1 MRTLSFLGRRLVFSI
16 FVLWGL
22 SMLIFMISRVMPGD
36 PARTALGPRAPEW
49 RVQDLREEMHLDKS
63 LPVQYYFWVRGILH
77 GDLGKSLFTQRPVIV
92 DIKNSLPVTL
102 ELALFGTSFMV
113 IFGIVLG
120 IISIRY
126 SQTFV
131 DNIVR
136 VIAYIGVV
144 TPSFVF
150 AILFMLLF
158 GYVLRVLPTMGR
170 LTEGV
175 VSPPT
180 ITNMITIDALIT
192 GNFPVF
198 WDAFKH
204 LLMPGVSLA
213 MAGTAQIARITR
225 SAMADNLQQSY
236 ITAERSYGIPERAII
251 LKYLLKPS
259 LIPTV
264 SIAGMQFGALLGNAF
279 LVELIFN
286 WPGLSRYGMNVL
298 LRKDLNAISAVVLIF
313 GLGFVLA
320 NIIVDVV
327 VNFLDPRISI
337 RKGE

>member
-1 MRTLSFLGRRLVFSI
+1 MRTVSFLGRRLLFSI

-22 SMLIFMISRVMPGD
+22 SMLIFIISRVMPGD
-36 PARTALGPRAPEW
+36 PARAALGPRAPEW
-49 RVQDLREEMHLDKS
+49 RVQDLRAELHLDKS
-63 LPVQYYFWVRGILH
+63 LPVQYYYWVRGILH
-77 GDLGKSLFTQRPVIV
+77 GDLGRSLFTQRPVIQ
-92 DIKNSLPVTL
+92 DIKNCLPVTL
-102 ELALFGTSFMV
+102 ELALFSTSFMIV
-113 IFGIVLG
+113 FGIFLG
-120 IISIRY
+120 VISIRY
-126 SQTFV
+126 NQRPV

-136 VIAYIGVV
+136 IIAYIGVV

-158 GYVLRVLPTMGR
+158 GYVLRLLPTMGR

-175 VSPPT
+175 VAPPT
-180 ITNMITIDALIT
+180 ITSMITIDALIT

-213 MAGTAQIARITR
+213 MAGTAQIARVTR

-236 ITAERSYGIPERAII
+236 IIAERSYGIPERVII

-313 GLGFVLA
+313 GLGFVVA

-327 VNFLDPRISI
+327 INFLDPRISI
-337 RKGE
+337 RKEE

>member
-1 MRTLSFLGRRLVFSI
+1 
-16 FVLWGL
+16 
-22 SMLIFMISRVMPGD
+22 MLIFIISRVMPGD

-49 RVQDLREEMHLDKS
+49 RVQDLRAELHLDKS
-63 LPVQYYFWVRGILH
+63 LPVQYYYWVRGILH
-77 GDLGKSLFTQRPVIV
+77 GDLGRSLFTQRPVIQ
-92 DIKNSLPVTL
+92 DIKNCLPVTL
-102 ELALFGTSFMV
+102 ELALFSTSFMIV
-113 IFGIVLG
+113 FGIFLG

-126 SQTFV
+126 NQRPV

-136 VIAYIGVV
+136 IIAYIGVV

-158 GYVLRVLPTMGR
+158 GYVLRLLPTMGR

-175 VSPPT
+175 VAPPT
-180 ITNMITIDALIT
+180 ITSMITIDALIT

-213 MAGTAQIARITR
+213 MAGTAQIARVTR

-236 ITAERSYGIPERAII
+236 IIAERSYGIPERVII

-313 GLGFVLA
+313 GLGFVVA
-320 NIIVDVV
+320 NIIFDVII
-327 VNFLDPRISI
+327 NFLDPRISI
-337 RKGE
+337 RKEE